1 MVWQPCHAPTPG
13 VWQSCHAPMP
23 ATDLKRLGRQPH
35 ENDENTLTC
44 GLVLVKPNGNFVFEL
59 F

>member
-1 MVWQPCHAPTPG
+1 MPMVWQPCHAPTPG
-13 VWQSCHAPMP
+13 VWQSCHAPTP

-44 GLVLVKPNGNFVFEL
+44 SLVFGETKW
-59 F
+59 